1 MEILSNPLL
10 LIKPKGITSFMAINE
25 LKKIL
30 PKKTKIGHAGTLD
43 PMATGL
49 LIVLIGRE
57 QTKLQSDF
65 LTLDKKYIAEITFGV
80 SSNTY
85 DIDSNSVLSYST
97 NSKDLRNLKLE
108 DITKMLEENFKG
120 EINQT
125 VPAYSAVKVRGNKM
139 YQYARKGESVS
150 LPVKKVNIYN
160 FKIISFENNYNKQT
174 DDLSLLPKL
183 TIQFV
188 VSKGTYIR
196 SIANDLGG
204 LLGVGGVLS
213 SLERTAIGKYNV
225 KDAINIKK
233 AKKLLVTKF
242 T

>member
-10 LIKPKGITSFMAINE
+10 LIKPKGITSFSAINE

-97 NSKDLRNLKLE
+97 NFKDLRNLKLE

-150 LPVKKVNIYN
+150 LPVKKVSIYN
-160 FKIISFENNYNKQT
+160 FKIISFENNYNKQI

-183 TIQFV
+183 TIEFV

-213 SLERTAIGKYNV
+213 GLERAAIGKYNV
-225 KDAINIKK
+225 HSAINIEK
-233 AKKLLVTKF
+233 AKELLVTKF

>member
-1 MEILSNPLL
+1 
-10 LIKPKGITSFMAINE
+10 
-25 LKKIL
+25 
-30 PKKTKIGHAGTLD
+30 
-43 PMATGL
+43 MATGL

-97 NSKDLRNLKLE
+97 NFKDLRNLKLE

-120 EINQT
+120 EINQI

-160 FKIISFENNYNKQT
+160 FKIISFENNYSQQT

-183 TIQFV
+183 TIEFV

-213 SLERTAIGKYNV
+213 GLERTAIGKYNV
-225 KDAINIKK
+225 KDAINIEK
-233 AKKLLVTKF
+233 AKELLVTKF

>member
-10 LIKPKGITSFMAINE
+10 LIKPKGITSFSAINE

-97 NSKDLRNLKLE
+97 NFKDLRNLKLE
-108 DITKMLEENFKG
+108 DITKVLEDNFKG
-120 EINQT
+120 EINQI

-160 FKIISFENNYNKQT
+160 FKIISFENNYSQQT

-183 TIQFV
+183 TIEFV

-213 SLERTAIGKYNV
+213 GLERTAIGKYNV
-225 KDAINIKK
+225 KDAINIEK
-233 AKKLLVTKF
+233 AKELLVTKF

>member
-10 LIKPKGITSFMAINE
+10 LIKPKGITSFSAINE

-97 NSKDLRNLKLE
+97 NFKDLRNLKLE

-120 EINQT
+120 EINQI

-160 FKIISFENNYNKQT
+160 FKIISFENNYSQQT

-183 TIQFV
+183 TIEFV

-213 SLERTAIGKYNV
+213 GLERTAIGKYNV
-225 KDAINIKK
+225 KDAINIEK
-233 AKKLLVTKF
+233 AKELLVTKF